1 MARQILMGHG
11 RCARIWPQLL
21 LTKAWSRRSE
31 ARGSCRALDEPDGID
46 RDSGMNW
53 WLGGAGVGLGALVFA
68 GWLAVWGHGTY
79 LPAMLLFPY
88 SMGGAVALG
97 GIGPALLVLAV
108 VQYPVY
114 GALVG
119 AVSEPSGRRA
129 ILRMLISLHL
139 LAAVA
144 TVVLAATDPNFWP

>member
-1 MARQILMGHG
+1 VARQILMGHG
-11 RCARIWPQLL
+11 RCAKIWPQLL

-68 GWLAVWGHGTY
+68 GWLAAWGHGTY

-88 SMGGAVALG
+88 SMG
-97 GIGPALLVLAV
+97 
-108 VQYPVY
+108 
-114 GALVG
+114 G